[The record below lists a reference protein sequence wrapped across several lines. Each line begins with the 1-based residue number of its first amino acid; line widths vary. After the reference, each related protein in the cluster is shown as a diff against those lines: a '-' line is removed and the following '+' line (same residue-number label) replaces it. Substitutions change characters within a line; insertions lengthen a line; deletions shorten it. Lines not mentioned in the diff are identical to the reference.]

1 MSAPARLHLADLD
14 ALADLVAER
23 IVARLSADATGRLGV
38 RTPARVAEPEKLRN
52 GPERLLTARE
62 VAERYGV
69 TPEWVRENAARL
81 GVIRLGAGPRPRLRF
96 DPEMVAA
103 ALTGRSGRERSEVPD
118 LAAATGT
125 GRSRRP
131 ENSGNVLDS
140 LPRRELQPRST
151 SRKATPAALARPGV
165 RPTEVH
171 AP

>member
-1 MSAPARLHLADLD
+1 MSAPTRLHPADLD

-96 DPEMVAA
+96 DPEAVAA
-103 ALTGRSGRERSEVPD
+103 TLTARDACR
-118 LAAATGT
+118 
-125 GRSRRP
+125 
-131 ENSGNVLDS
+131 
-140 LPRRELQPRST
+140 RST
-151 SRKATPAALARPGV
+151 SQPPSSGGAFRKPRGREVAGAAGLLPFSTFNSAKLDKSGGRRCSGPAPAHGG
-165 RPTEVH
+165 E